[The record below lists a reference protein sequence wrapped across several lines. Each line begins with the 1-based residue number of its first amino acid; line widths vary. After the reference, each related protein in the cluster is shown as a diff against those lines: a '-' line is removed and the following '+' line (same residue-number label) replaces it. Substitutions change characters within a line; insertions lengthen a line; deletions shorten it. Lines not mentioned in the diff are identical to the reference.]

1 MSSKEIREL
10 RSKFNERLN
19 AAGAQHQYG
28 TVVKVDEQLR
38 TCDVQVGGIVYEGV
52 LLYACENAELKGFV
66 AIPKQDSL
74 VIVAALAG
82 SSRMYVALF
91 SEIDKVIFT
100 IDDKVT
106 MTCNGEQ
113 IEATAPKMIINGGNL
128 GGLINI
134 EPITQ
139 KINDLIKAFNN
150 HTHAIEPGK
159 VAVTGTA
166 ASQSNPAPVVV
177 PAPEAKHESVNRS
190 DYEDT
195 NVTH

>member
-1 MSSKEIREL
+1 MSSKDIRDV
-10 RSKFNERLN
+10 RRKFNERLN

-28 TVVKVDEQLR
+28 TIVKVDESLR

-52 LLYACENAELKGFV
+52 LLYACERAELKGFV
-66 AIPKQDSL
+66 AIPKKDSL
-74 VIVAALAG
+74 VVVATLAG

-100 IDDKVT
+100 IGDNVN
-106 MTCNGEQ
+106 MTCDGEQ
-113 IEATAPKMIINGGNL
+113 IEVSAPKIIINGGNL

-134 EPITQ
+134 EPLTQ
-139 KINDLIKAFNN
+139 KINDLIEAFNN

-166 ASQSNPAPVVV
+166 ASQSNPAPVMV
-177 PAPEAKHESVNRS
+177 PAPAAKHGSVSRS
-190 DYEDT
+190 DYEDD